1 MGEDR
6 PALLRRASSWYCP
19 ALCGGTGSG
28 GGRRA
33 GVEFGLN
40 EAIGQAFLGAGL
52 ALISALLFGASTPLA
67 KILLGEG
74 LDPLLLAG
82 TLYLGSGAGLGL
94 VLLGRGRISAPS
106 SEAPLRRADLPWLA
120 LAVLFGGIAGPVL
133 MMVGL
138 ANVHAA
144 AASLLLN
151 LESVFTLSI
160 AWLVLRESVDRRLLL
175 GAGAILAGALIL
187 SWGGPVSGF
196 GWGGLLIA
204 AACLAWG
211 IDNNLTRKI
220 SAGDAAQIACI
231 KGLVA
236 GTVNLG
242 LALARGAPLPG
253 PGLLLA
259 GGLIG
264 FIGYGVSLVLFVR
277 ALREIGTAR
286 TGAYYAIAP
295 FFGTLIAIGLLG
307 EPFTLQLALAGVLMG
322 FGIYLHLAEQHEHAH
337 RHDTLMHEHSHVHDE
352 HHRHGHGPLD
362 PPGEPHVHV
371 HRHAAMIHSHRHFP
385 DIHHRHPH

>member
-1 MGEDR
+1 MKLS
-6 PALLRRASSWYCP
+6 AKLSS
-19 ALCGGTGSG
+19 
-28 GGRRA
+28 
-33 GVEFGLN
+33 
-40 EAIGQAFLGAGL
+40 GAGL
-52 ALISALLFGASTPLA
+52 ALASALLFGASTPLA

-82 TLYLGSGAGLGL
+82 ILYLGSGAGLGL
-94 VLLGRGRISAPS
+94 VLLIRGRISTPS
-106 SEAPLRRADLPWLA
+106 LEAPLRRADLPWLA

-138 ANVHAA
+138 ASVHAA

-151 LESVFTLSI
+151 LESVATLAI

-175 GAGAILAGALIL
+175 GAGAILAGAVLL

-204 AACLAWG
+204 GACLAWG

-220 SAGDAAQIACI
+220 SVGDAVQIACI

-242 LALARGAPLPG
+242 LALAHGAPLPG

-277 ALREIGTAR
+277 ALRQIGTAR

-307 EPFTLQLALAGVLMG
+307 EPFTLQLAIAGALMG
-322 FGIYLHLAEQHEHAH
+322 LGIYFHLVEQHEHEH

-362 PPGEPHVHV
+362 PSGEPHVHV